1 VFDRLRELGYEIRF
15 LSHAEAILKQD
26 FPEASEE
33 LEESLVNFNIPI
45 TEIIGSG
52 GGEALG
58 TQRLRRS
65 LAARKWVKTKFELVK
80 SINGVPRESISHEVD
95 HVREFD
101 YDGGKAIIAMEIE
114 WNNKDPFF
122 DRDLENFKRLHAEG
136 GISVGIILT
145 RGTALQNGLRG
156 LVRRFTVE
164 RNIRSFADLEA
175 LGLEPTSRQKKIV
188 NGRVNRKKSPLEF
201 GEAWA
206 SHFVNDKFGQAT
218 THWRKLMDRVD
229 RGVGHP
235 CPLVLIGLP
244 TSIITFDPDARIEMV
259 EPEEVEEESEV

>member
-1 VFDRLRELGYEIRF
+1 MFDSLRQQGYEIRF

-33 LEESLVNFNIPI
+33 IEKSLVNFSIPI

-65 LAARKWVKTKFELVK
+65 LAAQKWVKTKFELVK

-101 YDGGKAIIAMEIE
+101 YEGGKAIIAMEIE

-136 GISVGIILT
+136 GISMGIIIT
-145 RGTALQNGLRG
+145 RGTELQNGLRG
-156 LVRRFTVE
+156 LVRRFTIE
-164 RNIRSFADLEA
+164 RDVQSFTDLKS
-175 LGLEPTSRQKKIV
+175 LGLRPTSRQVKTV
-188 NGRVNRKKSPLEF
+188 NGRVNRKKNPLDF
-201 GEAWA
+201 GDAWA
-206 SHFVNDKFGQAT
+206 THFVSDKYGQAT

-235 CPLVLIGLP
+235 CPLLLIGLP
-244 TSIITFDPDARIEMV
+244 ASIVSFDPTDRIQMV
-259 EPEEVEEESEV
+259 EANEAEDE